1 MIVGKTSTSITKA
14 EIFNKFREIEVL
26 SSIFPEIKNLP
37 YKMSSPFRE
46 DKNPSFCFFSPDGNR
61 IFYKDFGTGEAG
73 NLINFLCKYWN
84 CTFRDTINRLADL
97 LISKNNVNISKTALK
112 ILTSKEIVT
121 KTKLQ
126 VVTRPWRDYD
136 LEYWKSYG
144 VEKKWLKYAEIYP
157 ISYEIIVKQTDT
169 KESKYIFPTDKYA
182 YCFVERKEGNLQ
194 LKIYQPYSQHK
205 WCSKMDRSVIGMW
218 TKIPEEGDK
227 VVICSSLKDALCL
240 SCQMHIPA
248 LCLQGE
254 GYSMSDTAIK
264 ELKRRYKKVYILF
277 DNDKAGLVDG
287 ENLANKTGFINLV
300 LPQFEGGKD
309 LSDLY
314 KLHGRNIFI
323 NTVSSLFE
331 HIN

>member
-46 DKNPSFCFFSPDGNR
+46 DKNPSFCLFSPDGNR

-97 LISKNNVNISKTALK
+97 LISKNNVNISKAALK

-205 WCSKMDRSVIGMW
+205 WCSKMDGSVVGLW

-254 GYSMSDTAIK
+254 GYGMSDTAIK

-277 DNDKAGLVDG
+277 DNDKAGLADG
-287 ENLANKTGFINLV
+287 ENLANKTGFTNLV

-314 KLHGRNIFI
+314 KLHGRNVFI

>member
-46 DKNPSFCFFSPDGNR
+46 DRNPSFCFFSPDGNR

-97 LISKNNVNISKTALK
+97 LISKNNVNISKAALK

-144 VEKKWLKYAEIYP
+144 IEKKWLKYAEIYP
-157 ISYEIIVKQTDT
+157 ISYEIIVKQTDS

-182 YCFVERKEGNLQ
+182 YCFVERKEGGLQ
-194 LKIYQPYSQHK
+194 LKIYQPYGSPK
-205 WCSKMDRSVIGMW
+205 WCSKMDKSVVGLW

-287 ENLANKTGFINLV
+287 ENLANKTGFTNLV

-314 KLHGRNIFI
+314 KLHGRNVFI

-331 HIN
+331 HKN

>member
-26 SSIFPEIKNLP
+26 SSIFPEIKSLP

-46 DKNPSFCFFSPDGNR
+46 DKNPSFYFFSPDGNR

-97 LISKNNVNISKTALK
+97 LISKNNVNISKAALK
-112 ILTSKEIVT
+112 ILTSKEVVT

-169 KESKYIFPTDKYA
+169 KESKYVFPTDKYA

-194 LKIYQPYSQHK
+194 LKIYQPYGDHK
-205 WCSKMDRSVIGMW
+205 WCSKMDKSIIGLW

-277 DNDKAGLVDG
+277 DNDKAGLTDG

-314 KLHGRNIFI
+314 KLHGRNNFI

-331 HIN
+331 HKN